1 MNFKRTTSSVVCVFL
16 KRRKRCFV
24 IFFNSFF
31 VVANFMDMG
40 AVLAIVGAGGAAVA
54 DDPEVVFVGLAS
66 LRFVAVGSAAVVGG
80 LGSAAFETPSP
91 EASAAILA
99 RIVA

>member
-31 VVANFMDMG
+31 VVANFMDMD
-40 AVLAIVGAGGAAVA
+40 AVLAIVGAGGAADAV
-54 DDPEVVFVGLAS
+54 PEVVFEGLAS
-66 LRFVAVGSAAVVGG
+66 LRFVAVGSAVVVGG
-80 LGSAAFETPSP
+80 LGNAAFDTPSP